1 MKPRYRVKASSRPCH
16 VVVPFA
22 PTADQD
28 VTEAIATISEMVAAG
43 EIVSIGIAA
52 TRRNGGITTAF
63 VCGRHLFPLMG
74 AVRVLDRRL
83 SENTIST

>member
-28 VTEAIATISEMVAAG
+28 VTEAIATISEMAAAG
-43 EIVSIGIAA
+43 EIVSVGIAA
-52 TRRNGGITTAF
+52 SRRDGGVTTAF
-63 VCGRHLFPLMG
+63 VSGRHLFPLTG

-83 SENTIST
+83 SEHTVPL